1 MKFRHNSNHK
11 APYFMSVNLFSR
23 LYAKANNLYVNVYS
37 MEIISIYCSFF
48 FASSYSCVHNFFS
61 KMKNTKTRKIN
72 NKIWCVRVILV
83 QSHSDVCRSFIV
95 ILLNIV
101 QSEYELVQ
109 RGMSVV
115 GTRTLNLY
123 AFSQL
128 RIFYILCV

>member
-1 MKFRHNSNHK
+1 
-11 APYFMSVNLFSR
+11 
-23 LYAKANNLYVNVYS
+23 
-37 MEIISIYCSFF
+37 
-48 FASSYSCVHNFFS
+48 
-61 KMKNTKTRKIN
+61 MKNTKTRKIN